1 MITRKAFDDQPHRYD
16 ETITSAR
23 AHPELL
29 IGELVMRPRIQF
41 KLSDADRKANRKW
54 GASIML
60 ALVLAVGAALM
71 LPASRGGVAH
81 APPVLADGSNSR
93 VSLPTPD

>member
-1 MITRKAFDDQPHRYD
+1 MITREVFDDQPHRYD

-29 IGELVMRPRIQF
+29 IGELAMRPRIHV

-54 GASIML
+54 GTSIMIAVFLVVSAVL
-60 ALVLAVGAALM
+60 AL
-71 LPASRGGVAH
+71 PAFRAGVAGP
-81 APPVLADGSNSR
+81 PPVLANSSNSS
-93 VSLPTPD
+93 VNLPTP